1 MATDTKEARALAK
14 TADDGEASRDG
25 LQEFRAQSSGLPVG
39 EGVPG
44 GGLVAV
50 GGGAPGV
57 WVGVAAG
64 GASVMRLSDRV
75 GAQSS
80 GVAVG
85 EGVPGVFP
93 NLSLLANTFGNN
105 L

>member
-1 MATDTKEARALAK
+1 
-14 TADDGEASRDG
+14 
-25 LQEFRAQSSGLPVG
+25 
-39 EGVPG
+39 
-44 GGLVAV
+44 
-50 GGGAPGV
+50 
-57 WVGVAAG
+57 
-64 GASVMRLSDRV
+64 MRLSDRV

>member
-50 GGGAPGV
+50 GGGGPGV
-57 WVGVAAG
+57 
-64 GASVMRLSDRV
+64 
-75 GAQSS
+75 
-80 GVAVG
+80 
-85 EGVPGVFP
+85 
-93 NLSLLANTFGNN
+93 
-105 L
+105 